1 MDKHLSLFVE
11 INGKNYIFVV
21 GLYDENQNFEIV
33 EKIVTPCDGIS
44 NNKFVDIEAANEIV
58 KNNIEIIEN
67 KLNHIFKDVI
77 VVLGNFDCSC
87 INISGFKRLNGS
99 QVLRENISYIINSLK
114 LAVNENEKQKSILH
128 IFNSKS
134 VLDGT
139 KIENLPI
146 GLFGD
151 FYSHELSFFLI
162 NNNSLKNI
170 KKIFNKNNLNI
181 KKFILKQF
189 VEGSQLINN
198 NKDVK
203 NFFKIR
209 IDKDRSNVNF
219 FENDAFRYSES
230 FDFGTNI
237 IIKDIQKICNLKME
251 EIVNFLSKNN
261 LNKKDLNKNDLIEK
275 DYFFKNDFRKI
286 RKKLIF
292 DIIEA
297 RIEDIVDFIFHKN
310 INIKHFKKDSTKIYL
325 TIADFQTFKSFEKN
339 FKSFFLRN
347 DKYDIFLIDDLS
359 TEETITNVSNLDMY
373 GWKTEAV
380 PIVQAK
386 NSLITRIF
394 KSLFG

>member
-1 MDKHLSLFVE
+1 MDKQLSLFVE

>member
-77 VVLGNFDCSC
+77 AVLGNFDCSC

-170 KKIFNKNNLNI
+170 KKIFNK
-181 KKFILKQF
+181 
-189 VEGSQLINN
+189 
-198 NKDVK
+198 
-203 NFFKIR
+203 
-209 IDKDRSNVNF
+209 
-219 FENDAFRYSES
+219 
-230 FDFGTNI
+230 
-237 IIKDIQKICNLKME
+237 
-251 EIVNFLSKNN
+251 
-261 LNKKDLNKNDLIEK
+261 
-275 DYFFKNDFRKI
+275 
-286 RKKLIF
+286 
-292 DIIEA
+292 
-297 RIEDIVDFIFHKN
+297 
-310 INIKHFKKDSTKIYL
+310 
-325 TIADFQTFKSFEKN
+325 KS
-339 FKSFFLRN
+339 
-347 DKYDIFLIDDLS
+347 
-359 TEETITNVSNLDMY
+359 
-373 GWKTEAV
+373 
-380 PIVQAK
+380 
-386 NSLITRIF
+386 
-394 KSLFG
+394 

>member
-310 INIKHFKKDSTKIYL
+310 INIKHFKKDSTKVYL

>member
-198 NKDVK
+198 NKEFK

-310 INIKHFKKDSTKIYL
+310 INIKHFKKDSTKVYL